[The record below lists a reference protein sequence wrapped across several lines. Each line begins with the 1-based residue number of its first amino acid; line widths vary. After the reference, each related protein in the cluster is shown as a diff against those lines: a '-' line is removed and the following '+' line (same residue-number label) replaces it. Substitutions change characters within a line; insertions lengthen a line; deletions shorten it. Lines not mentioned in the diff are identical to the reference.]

1 MKLKESARTLLEEIY
16 RHYQETGDLTVQLTY
31 SENPLE
37 KRAELQSIEQLSLA
51 DYVVQVAPA
60 SGWTTLKLTKAG
72 IDYIEGSVPPQ
83 APVVNNF
90 HVAGNVE
97 NSILGN
103 QNNATI
109 NVGSELSQ
117 IESLLASISGPD
129 KALLSSL
136 PQELAEIKRQKTV
149 EAGALSK
156 FSGMLGKYPK
166 LFDLVGS
173 LLVKLA
179 LGSFG

>member
-1 MKLKESARTLLEEIY
+1 MKLKESAQTLLEEIY

-31 SENPLE
+31 AEDPLE
-37 KRAELQSIEQLSLA
+37 KRAQLQSIEQLSLA
-51 DYVVQVAPA
+51 DFVVQVAPA
-60 SGWTTLKLTKAG
+60 SGWTTLKLTKDG
-72 IDYIEGSVPPQ
+72 IDYIEGPVQPQ

-103 QNNATI
+103 QSNATI
-109 NVGSELSQ
+109 NVGSV
-117 IESLLASISGPD
+117 LASISGPD

-136 PQELAEIKRQKTV
+136 PQELAEIEKQKTV
-149 EAGALSK
+149 KAGALSK
-156 FSGMLGKYPK
+156 FSDMLGKYPK

>member
-136 PQELAEIKRQKTV
+136 PQELAEIKRQNAAESRK
-149 EAGALSK
+149 AHRLPRR
-156 FSGMLGKYPK
+156 MR
-166 LFDLVGS
+166 
-173 LLVKLA
+173 
-179 LGSFG
+179 SFCPAP